1 MAFTITKTV
10 RPNAMWQEMYLQV
23 AKDQRVIIAA
33 EGLWSPEMRPATI
46 VWCGPDGIQGR
57 ITGEDYLVPGA
68 NLAALCGDVQGE
80 LAKRPQIEGAA
91 ELYLSP
97 ATRRVFDNAWKEEAA
112 VKQLKASARPSAGH
126 KKRSPK
132 IFPLKDQSFITT
144 SYFSSPRS
152 SSQEQPDYNPAGLL
166 CNARNLTTL
175 FSFKILNCS

>member
-68 NLAALCGDVQGE
+68 NLAALVGKIGE
-80 LAKRPQIEGAA
+80 DNPPLAVGNSFDFYSPYEG
-91 ELYLSP
+91 
-97 ATRRVFDNAWKEEAA
+97 
-112 VKQLKASARPSAGH
+112 
-126 KKRSPK
+126 
-132 IFPLKDQSFITT
+132 PLFLAMN
-144 SYFSSPRS
+144 
-152 SSQEQPDYNPAGLL
+152 EHPDYHNQAGVLH
-166 CNARNLTTL
+166 AQIIL
-175 FSFKILNCS
+175 FDL